1 MLETSNQV
9 LIPEYAHKLNIFLI
23 YQLKNNFLFMN
34 KRVTDNLNSTI
45 QFIIGYYLGKRTT
58 QSKRN
63 NIIKNIRNF
72 SSLIIDFTKVINS
85 DKIIKAEINN
95 CQEYINLV
103 INDLTMNQ
111 NGNINSSGS
120 CVHSS

>member
-45 QFIIGYYLGKRTT
+45 QFIIRYYLGNRTT
-58 QSKRN
+58 QAKRN
-63 NIIKNIRNF
+63 NIIKNIRSF
-72 SSLIIDFTKVINS
+72 SSLVIDFTKVIDI

-95 CQEYINLV
+95 CGEYINLV
-103 INDLTMNQ
+103 INDLTNNQ

-120 CVHSS
+120 

>member
-34 KRVTDNLNSTI
+34 KKVIDNINSTI

-58 QSKRN
+58 QTKRN
-63 NIIKNIRNF
+63 NIIKSIREF
-72 SSLIIDFTKVINS
+72 SSLIIDFTKVIDS

-95 CQEYINLV
+95 CKENMNLV
-103 INDLTMNQ
+103 INDLIANQ
-111 NGNINSSGS
+111 NGNINSCGF
-120 CVHSS
+120 

>member
-34 KRVTDNLNSTI
+34 KKVIDNLNSTLR
-45 QFIIGYYLGKRTT
+45 FIIGYYLGKRTT
-58 QSKRN
+58 QAKRDST
-63 NIIKNIRNF
+63 IKSIREF

-85 DKIIKAEINN
+85 DKIIKSEIEQ
-95 CQEYINLV
+95 CKEYMNLV
-103 INDLTMNQ
+103 INDLMTNQ
-111 NGNINSSGS
+111 NGNINS
-120 CVHSS
+120 

>member
-23 YQLKNNFLFMN
+23 YQLRNNFLFMN
-34 KRVTDNLNSTI
+34 KKVIDNINSTI

-58 QSKRN
+58 QTKRN
-63 NIIKNIRNF
+63 NIIKSIREF
-72 SSLIIDFTKVINS
+72 SSLIIDFTKVIDS

-95 CQEYINLV
+95 CKEYMSLV
-103 INDLTMNQ
+103 INDLISNQ
-111 NGNINSSGS
+111 NGNINS
-120 CVHSS
+120 